1 MRYFTTHSRTTRSRN
16 DVLTSWLSGKEQ
28 QPCLFGRMAAKKNG
42 MQFCFLTTEDVLA
55 SDEHI
60 KAKIAASRRLWKQR
74 ALRGEPRH
82 GFMLVVCDPK
92 VCKANPDQM
101 LYQFALHLQRLAGWR
116 TQPES
121 RGNDIVYEWLYLRH
135 PKTTEIV
142 KFTFSVDFF
151 AAAGDKR
158 WWHDHRVPG
167 GIAFTA
173 NSLGHMVRHQEWYGG
188 KSNQAEWA
196 VRTAML
202 TINTASKEAP
212 HGPVTYLLDESHGRP
227 IRPYPWT
234 EATKPSDAE
243 RLAGKDCGSYAG
255 HLHTDHAVRLEFFQP
270 HEIPAH
276 KDEPYLMDFKYIF
289 DQSEDDNRLFMQG
302 EPVAEE
308 QVELELGSAELTCGS
323 SLRTGKRRLRS
334 RRMGRP

>member
-1 MRYFTTHSRTTRSRN
+1 
-16 DVLTSWLSGKEQ
+16 
-28 QPCLFGRMAAKKNG
+28 
-42 MQFCFLTTEDVLA
+42 
-55 SDEHI
+55 
-60 KAKIAASRRLWKQR
+60 
-74 ALRGEPRH
+74 
-82 GFMLVVCDPK
+82 
-92 VCKANPDQM
+92 
-101 LYQFALHLQRLAGWR
+101 
-116 TQPES
+116 
-121 RGNDIVYEWLYLRH
+121 
-135 PKTTEIV
+135 
-142 KFTFSVDFF
+142 
-151 AAAGDKR
+151 
-158 WWHDHRVPG
+158 
-167 GIAFTA
+167 
-173 NSLGHMVRHQEWYGG
+173 
-188 KSNQAEWA
+188 
-196 VRTAML
+196 ML

-308 QVELELGSAELTCGS
+308 QVELELGSADACGS